1 MYYKPSSDIQDEF
14 QKMQNDDDFQQY
26 LSYVYAI
33 FGTNLLNYQ
42 KLMFYWYYQE
52 WKIISQSFVDIKDI
66 DIGDCKSF
74 FIDRNG
80 ECHDVILSD
89 VQINAVN
96 NNTQTALSI
105 LSKTQ
110 GEATLPASIIT
121 DKELRKLLGIKKPKF
136 HKPLKNKKSWESNWY
151 KNNK

>member
-14 QKMQNDDDFQQY
+14 QKMQNDDDFQRY
-26 LSYVYAI
+26 LSFVYTI
-33 FGTNLLNYQ
+33 FGINLLDYQ

-52 WKIISQSFVDIKDI
+52 WKIMSQSFVDIKDI
-66 DIGDCKSF
+66 DIGDCKAF

-151 KNNK
+151 GNNK

>member
-42 KLMFYWYYQE
+42 KLMLYWYYQE
-52 WKIISQSFVDIKDI
+52 LKISQSFVDIKDI
-66 DIGDCKSF
+66 DIGDCKAF
-74 FIDRNG
+74 FVDRNG
-80 ECHDVILSD
+80 EHHDVILSD
-89 VQINAVN
+89 VQIDAVN

-151 KNNK
+151 GNNK

>member
-33 FGTNLLNYQ
+33 FGINLLDYQ
-42 KLMFYWYYQE
+42 KLIFYWYYQE

-80 ECHDVILSD
+80 ECHNVVLSD

-151 KNNK
+151 RNNK

>member
-14 QKMQNDDDFQQY
+14 QKMQNDDDFQRY
-26 LSYVYAI
+26 LSFVYTI
-33 FGTNLLNYQ
+33 FGINLLDYQ
-42 KLMFYWYYQE
+42 KLIHYWYYQE
-52 WKIISQSFVDIKDI
+52 WKISQSFVDIKDI
-66 DIGDCKSF
+66 DIGDYNAF

-80 ECHDVILSD
+80 EYHNVILSD

-96 NNTQTALSI
+96 NNKQIAVSI

-136 HKPLKNKKSWESNWY
+136 HKPLKNKKSWESSWY
-151 KNNK
+151 RNNK

>member
-1 MYYKPSSDIQDEF
+1 
-14 QKMQNDDDFQQY
+14 MQNDDDFQQY

-52 WKIISQSFVDIKDI
+52 WKQILQSFVDIKDI

-105 LSKTQ
+105 LSKSQ

-151 KNNK
+151 GNNK

>member
-42 KLMFYWYYQE
+42 KLIFYWYYQE
-52 WKIISQSFVDIKDI
+52 WKQILQSFVDIKDI

-121 DKELRKLLGIKKPKF
+121 DKELRKLLGLRSQNSIN
-136 HKPLKNKKSWESNWY
+136 H
-151 KNNK
+151 

>member
-52 WKIISQSFVDIKDI
+52 WKQILQSFVDIKDI

-121 DKELRKLLGIKKPKF
+121 DKELRKLLGIKNPKF
-136 HKPLKNKKSWESNWY
+136 HKPLKNKKSWESSWY
-151 KNNK
+151 RNNK

>member
-1 MYYKPSSDIQDEF
+1 MNFKKC
-14 QKMQNDDDFQQY
+14 KMMMIFNNIY
-26 LSYVYAI
+26 LIAI
-33 FGTNLLNYQ
+33 FGTNLLDYQ
-42 KLMFYWYYQE
+42 KLIFYWYYQE
-52 WKIISQSFVDIKDI
+52 WKIILQSFVDIKDI
-66 DIGDCKSF
+66 DIGDCNAF

-80 ECHDVILSD
+80 EYHNVILSD

-151 KNNK
+151 RNNK